1 MALRDLDRDVNR
13 ARPATDGA
21 GGPLT
26 VIATRKVRPGHEETY
41 EAWLAE
47 IHAETRG
54 FPGYLGAHVVRP
66 APGTER
72 EYTNIIRF
80 ESLATLR
87 AWEESD
93 VRRAWL
99 ARLPAHAVEGDA
111 RLTQREGMELWIT
124 PQTQA
129 APVRWRMA
137 LVVIVVVYS
146 LILILSPIVGFVAA
160 KLPFLARLF
169 LTVTVEVF
177 LMTYVVMPRVTRWL
191 GGWLFPQG
199 R

>member
-1 MALRDLDRDVNR
+1 MTHDR
-13 ARPATDGA
+13 APTDGA

-66 APGTER
+66 APGAEH
-72 EYTNIIRF
+72 EYTSILRF
-80 ESLATLR
+80 ESLAALR

-93 VRRAWL
+93 ARRAWL
-99 ARLPAHAVEGDA
+99 ARLPAHAVLGDVQ
-111 RLTQREGMELWIT
+111 LTRREGMELWIT
-124 PQTQA
+124 PQA
-129 APVRWRMA
+129 AATPVRWRMA
-137 LVVIVVVYS
+137 VVVITVVYS
-146 LILILSPIVGFVAA
+146 LILILSPIVGYVASP
-160 KLPFLARLF
+160 LPFLGRLF
-169 LTVTVEVF
+169 LTVTIEVF
-177 LMTYVVMPRVTRWL
+177 LMTYIVMPRVTRVL
-191 GGWLFPQG
+191 ERWLFPKG

>member
-1 MALRDLDRDVNR
+1 MNHNR
-13 ARPATDGA
+13 LSPDGT

-26 VIATRKVRPGHEETY
+26 VIATRKVRPGREEAY

-66 APGTER
+66 APGAER
-72 EYTNIIRF
+72 EYTNILRF
-80 ESLATLR
+80 DSLAALR
-87 AWEESD
+87 AWEESET
-93 VRRAWL
+93 RRAWL
-99 ARLPAHAVEGDA
+99 ARLPADAVEGDA
-111 RLTQREGMELWIT
+111 RLTRREGMELWIT

-137 LVVIVVVYS
+137 MVVIAVVYS

-160 KLPFLARLF
+160 KLPFQGRLF
-169 LTVTVEVF
+169 LTVTIEVF

-191 GGWLFPQG
+191 EGWLFPKG